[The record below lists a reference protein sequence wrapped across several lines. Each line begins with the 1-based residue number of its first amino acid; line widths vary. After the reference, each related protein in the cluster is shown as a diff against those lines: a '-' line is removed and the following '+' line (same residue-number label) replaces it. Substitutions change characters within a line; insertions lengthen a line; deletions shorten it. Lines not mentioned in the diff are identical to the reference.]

1 MRYIH
6 TTGLISNIRQ
16 TTGGYGLP
24 LFRAWCIAALLFA
37 LAAPVIAS
45 GLTTISQGYTTSKTL
60 SLGSIVSL
68 QKDTPD
74 RVEPASTSNVDNL
87 FGVVIEN
94 ESSLLTVT
102 NGQPNQ
108 VQIATSGT
116 VPILVSDIN
125 GKIKRGDHITASP
138 IAGVGMKAN
147 GNVRV
152 IGIAQNDM
160 SAGKKETYKEKSG
173 KEGSANFGEV
183 STLINVAYFFKEPE
197 KTLIPSSIQ
206 NVANA
211 LAGREVSAVPIL
223 VSAAIFLITII
234 IVCSIIYS
242 MIRSS
247 IISVGRNP
255 MSQSAIYRDLIQI
268 STLVLAILS
277 VGLISIYLVLTK
289 L

>member
-1 MRYIH
+1 VKHIH
-6 TTGLISNIRQ
+6 VTSLIGNIRQ
-16 TTGGYGLP
+16 SALRYGL
-24 LFRAWCIAALLFA
+24 LV
-37 LAAPVIAS
+37 LAASLLTTSLAS
-45 GLTTISQGYTTSKTL
+45 ALTTISQGYTTSKTL

-68 QKDTPD
+68 QRETADK
-74 RVEPASTSNVDNL
+74 VEPASTSNVDNL

-102 NGQPNQ
+102 NGESNQ

-116 VPILVSDIN
+116 VPVLVSDIN
-125 GKIKRGDHITASP
+125 GPIKRGDSITASP
-138 IAGVGMKAN
+138 IAGVGMKAS

-160 SAGKKETYKEKSG
+160 GAGKKQTYKDKSG
-173 KEGSANFGEV
+173 EEGSANIGEV
-183 STLINVAYFFKEPE
+183 SALINVAYFYKEPE
-197 KTLIPSSIQ
+197 KTLIPSAVQ

-211 LAGREVSAVPIL
+211 LAGREVSAVPVL
-223 VSAAIFLITII
+223 VSAAIFLVTII

-255 MSQSAIYRDLIQI
+255 MSQGAIYRDIIQL
-268 STLVLAILS
+268 SALVLAILS
-277 VGLISIYLVLTK
+277 VGLVAIYLVLTK

>member
-1 MRYIH
+1 VKDIH
-6 TTGLISNIRQ
+6 ITSLIGNIRQ
-16 TTGGYGLP
+16 TLGSYGL
-24 LFRAWCIAALLFA
+24 RMQ
-37 LAAPVIAS
+37 LAAAMLTVLALPVLVSA
-45 GLTTISQGYTTSKTL
+45 LTTISQGYTTDKTL
-60 SLGSIVSL
+60 SLGAIVSL
-68 QKDTPD
+68 KKDSAD
-74 RVEPASTSNVDNL
+74 RIEAASTSNVNNL

-94 ESSLLTVT
+94 ESSLLSVS
-102 NGQPNQ
+102 NGPNQ

-116 VPILVSDIN
+116 VPVLVSDIN
-125 GKIKRGDHITASP
+125 GTIKRGDHITASP

-160 SAGKKETYKEKSG
+160 SAGKKETFKEKNG

-183 STLINVAYFFKEPE
+183 SALINVAYFFKEPE
-197 KTLIPSSIQ
+197 KTIIPSVVQ

-223 VSAAIFLITII
+223 VSAGIFLITII
-234 IVCSIIYS
+234 IVCSILYS
-242 MIRSS
+242 MIKSS

-255 MSQSAIYRDLIQI
+255 MSQGAIYRDLIQI
-268 STLVLAILS
+268 SALVLAILA
-277 VGLISIYLVLTK
+277 VGLIAIYLVLTK

>member
-1 MRYIH
+1 MKDIH
-6 TTGLISNIRQ
+6 ATSLIGNIRQ
-16 TTGGYGLP
+16 TLGSYGLRTQLAVA
-24 LFRAWCIAALLFA
+24 LFIALTLPAFA
-37 LAAPVIAS
+37 GA
-45 GLTTISQGYTTSKTL
+45 LTTISQGYTTDKTL
-60 SLGSIVSL
+60 SLGAIVSL
-68 QKDTPD
+68 KKDTAD
-74 RVEPASTSNVDNL
+74 RIVAASTSNVDNL

-94 ESSLLTVT
+94 ESSLLSVS
-102 NGQPNQ
+102 NGPNQ

-116 VPILVSDIN
+116 VPVLVSDIN
-125 GKIKRGDHITASP
+125 GAIKRGDHITASP

-160 SAGKKETYKEKSG
+160 GVGKKETFKEKNG

-183 STLINVAYFFKEPE
+183 SALINVAYFFKEPE
-197 KTLIPSSIQ
+197 KTIIPSVVQ

-223 VSAAIFLITII
+223 VSAAIFLVTII
-234 IVCSIIYS
+234 IVCSILYS
-242 MIRSS
+242 MIKSS

-255 MSQSAIYRDLIQI
+255 MSQGAIYRDLIQI
-268 STLVLAILS
+268 SGLVLAILS
-277 VGLISIYLVLTK
+277 VGLIAIYLVLTK

>member
-1 MRYIH
+1 VKDIH
-6 TTGLISNIRQ
+6 AARLITDIRQ
-16 TTGGYGLP
+16 TFGRYGLP
-24 LFRAWCIAALLFA
+24 ILFGVMLFA
-37 LAAPVIAS
+37 VFLFSSLASA
-45 GLTTISQGYTTSKTL
+45 LTTISQGYTTSKSL

-68 QKDTPD
+68 QKNTAD

-94 ESSLLTVT
+94 ESSLLSVS
-102 NGQPNQ
+102 NGEPDQ

-116 VPILVSDIN
+116 VPVLVSDIN
-125 GKIKRGDHITASP
+125 GPVKRGDHITASP
-138 IAGVGMKAN
+138 IAGVGMRAT
-147 GNVRV
+147 GNVRI

-160 SAGKKETYKEKSG
+160 GPGKKQTFKDKNG
-173 KEGSANFGEV
+173 KEDSANFGEV
-183 STLINVAYFFKEPE
+183 STLVNVAYFFKEPE
-197 KTLIPSSIQ
+197 KTIIPSAIQ

-223 VSAAIFLITII
+223 ISAGIFIVTII
-234 IVCSIIYS
+234 IVSSILFS

-255 MSQSAIYRDLIQI
+255 MSQNAIYRDIIQI
-268 STLVLAILS
+268 SALVLAILS

>member
-1 MRYIH
+1 MKDIH
-6 TTGLISNIRQ
+6 ITSLISDIRQ
-16 TTGGYGLP
+16 TISRYGL
-24 LFRAWCIAALLFA
+24 RSQFA
-37 LAAPVIAS
+37 LALLVALALPLLAS
-45 GLTTISQGYTTSKTL
+45 ALTTISQGYTTDKTL
-60 SLGSIVSL
+60 SLGAIVSL
-68 QKDTPD
+68 KKGTTD
-74 RVEPASTSNVDNL
+74 RIEAATIGNVDNL

-94 ESSLLTVT
+94 ESSLLSVS
-102 NGQPNQ
+102 NGPNQ
-108 VQIATSGT
+108 VQVATSGT
-116 VPILVSDIN
+116 VPVLVSDIN
-125 GKIKRGDHITASP
+125 GAIKRGDHITASP

-160 SAGKKETYKEKSG
+160 RVGKKETYKDKDG

-183 STLINVAYFFKEPE
+183 SALINVAYFFKEPE
-197 KTLIPSSIQ
+197 KTLIPSAVQ

-223 VSAAIFLITII
+223 ISAGIFLITII
-234 IVCSIIYS
+234 IVCSILYS

-255 MSQSAIYRDLIQI
+255 MSQGAIYRDMIQI
-268 STLVLAILS
+268 SALVLAILS
-277 VGLISIYLVLTK
+277 VGLIAIYLVLTK